1 MRIRQIALVL
11 AFALAL
17 LSLAAC
23 HWTPVIMDGHIRP
36 SALHPQTAPVPSQL
50 HTLLAARGRG

>member
-1 MRIRQIALVL
+1 MRIRQIALAL
-11 AFALAL
+11 AF

-23 HWTPVIMDGHIRP
+23 HWTPVTMDRQTP
-36 SALHPQTAPVPSQL
+36 PTALRNPRTAPVPSQL